1 LLAEVKFMRA
11 GLLPFLVSVLLAIG
25 CFPLLARGQA
35 AAPDNGAAA
44 VAAADAIPRDWIDPD
59 TGHRVIRISEEPGS
73 RTLYFHDN
81 SYTPGGDKLIF
92 NMPSGVAAVD
102 ITHLDTQAPKMEIV
116 APGGGG
122 AIMARQSREVYV
134 TLGGRG
140 RGAGGAGGPTTQ
152 PVAGGGRRGGGGG
165 GRGGPVYAV
174 NVDTKAR
181 RLIPN
186 APSTIINC
194 DETFGFIVDRG
205 AVDPTGNTP
214 PPATRPYVSQLN
226 RMFPGKALSDLTPFQ
241 QYSVNKEEGLARMT
255 LNPSPAAYTFVNL
268 KTGERVTG
276 GYQYGNLDHQQWS
289 PTDPNTLLYAHEG
302 SWHEVDR
309 TWIIHADATG
319 MRLMHK
325 RSMDME
331 INGHEWWSFDGKIT
345 WYDLQTPRSQ
355 DFWIGGSYVD
365 SDKEIKYHIT
375 QDSWGIHFNSSRDNT
390 LFADDGGDPS
400 QVAYSNN
407 GMWINLF
414 RVQPDGTVTREKLV
428 NMSKHNYVT
437 GQGGIEPNVSITP
450 DKKWVIFCG
459 NFSGANQ
466 VYAVSVD
473 KATP

>member
-1 LLAEVKFMRA
+1 MLMRA
-11 GLLPFLVSVLLAIG
+11 GFTPFMFSVAFFVGCLPFV
-25 CFPLLARGQA
+25 ARAQT
-35 AAPDNGAAA
+35 AAPDNAPAAEPA
-44 VAAADAIPRDWIDPD
+44 NDTIPRDWVDPD
-59 TGHRVIRISEEPGS
+59 TGHRVIRLSEEPGS

-81 SYTPGGDKLIF
+81 SYTPEGDKLIF
-92 NMPSGVAAVD
+92 NTPSGVGVVD
-102 ITHLDTQAPKMEIV
+102 ITHLGTEPPQMKIV
-116 APGGGG
+116 VQGNG

-134 TLGGRG
+134 TIGGRG
-140 RGAGGAGGPTTQ
+140 RGAGGGGGAPTTQ
-152 PVAGGGRRGGGGG
+152 PVAGGGRRGFGGG

-174 NVDTKAR
+174 NVDTGAR
-181 RLIPN
+181 RIIPN

-194 DETFGFIVDRG
+194 DETYGFIVDNG
-205 AVDPTGNTP
+205 AIDPTGKTP
-214 PPATRPYVSQLN
+214 RPATRPYVSQLN
-226 RMFPGKALSDLTPFQ
+226 RMFPGKTLADLTTFQ
-241 QYSVNKEEGLARMT
+241 QYAVNKEEGLARRT

-276 GYQYGNLDHQQWS
+276 GYQFGNLDHQQWS
-289 PTDPNTLLYAHEG
+289 PTDPNILLYAHEG

-309 TWIIHADATG
+309 TWTIRSDATG

-325 RSMDME
+325 RTMDME
-331 INGHEWWSFDGKIT
+331 INGHEWWSFDGKIV

-355 DFWIGGSYVD
+355 DFWIGGTYLD
-365 SDKEIKYHIT
+365 SGKEIKYHIT
-375 QDSWGIHFNSSRDNT
+375 RDSWGIHFNSSRDNT
-390 LFADDGGDPS
+390 MFADDGGDPT
-400 QVAYSNN
+400 QVAFSSD

-450 DKKWVIFCG
+450 DKRWVIFCG

-473 KATP
+473 KAAP